1 MRYFTAFYGD
11 MMDRIWKNYRGVIVT
26 LLTLSAIEL
35 LALIIFRIPNPPPL
49 LMLTIIFAA
58 YIGSMREGF
67 VSAAITWVY
76 TLYYFSLPGRL
87 FHYTD
92 DSLQRIMVLTFVI
105 PATALLVG
113 ILKRRADN
121 SEYNRVL
128 FEKSAIGLA
137 LCRMDGSLVDANEA
151 YARIIGRTVEE
162 TLKLSY
168 WDITPKKYAE
178 QEQAQ
183 LEALNATSRY
193 GPYEKEY
200 IHKDG
205 RLVTVRLQGLLI
217 KKNGESLIWSSV
229 EDISERKQTEN
240 ILVSEKQLLEMI
252 SQGAALPAA
261 LEKIVLSIEELS
273 HETIASILLLDHD
286 GLRMHYGAAPHLPGA
301 YNRALEG
308 AAIGPSAGSCGTAAY
323 RRALVIVSDIETDP
337 LWADYRELARTNGL
351 RACWSTPIMGSEGSV
366 LGTFA
371 MYYREPRS
379 PREEDFDLIARA
391 THIASIAIE
400 SSQAETALREKEHF
414 LSESQRI
421 AHIGS
426 WIYDVTGRITW
437 SDEMYRI
444 YGVSPDTVT
453 PNAKVFINLIHP
465 DDRPAM
471 QIWITSCLAGEKP
484 DDLEFRAILPD
495 GKVRFINGRGELIS
509 DADNRPAYMAGTA
522 QDITERKRAEEEIR
536 KLNKELEQRVKDRTA
551 ELETKVAEIERMNKL
566 FVGRELRMM
575 ELKEKVK
582 ELESRIQNTVV
593 RSQK

>member
-1 MRYFTAFYGD
+1 VRYFTAFYGD

-229 EDISERKQTEN
+229 EDISERKQMEN

-252 SQGAALPAA
+252 SQGAALPDA

-308 AAIGPSAGSCGTAAY
+308 VAIGPSAGSCGTAAY
-323 RRALVIVSDIETDP
+323 RRAPVIVSDIETDP

-582 ELESRIQNTVV
+582 ELESRIQ
-593 RSQK
+593 